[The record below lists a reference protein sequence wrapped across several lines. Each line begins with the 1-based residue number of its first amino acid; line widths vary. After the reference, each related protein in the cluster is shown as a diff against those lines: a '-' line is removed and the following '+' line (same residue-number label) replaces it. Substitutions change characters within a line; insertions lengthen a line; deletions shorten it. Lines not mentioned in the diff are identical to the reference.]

1 MQMATH
7 STNHSHMWSGS
18 DGLLLRCKGDG
29 YHDMPGNLCRWYCL
43 SLEHVDG
50 RSVMTPLLLSTL
62 IFILLA
68 LITIHDGCSCWQF
81 GHLSVCLKISCDVA
95 WKEITW
101 MRIIFPNLILLPQ
114 LTCISQHAMICFRGS
129 YTVLICS
136 GAIFSCL
143 NSHFVEDSGTV
154 RAFKN
159 HLISELTWVLHVS
172 VL

>member
-1 MQMATH
+1 MILPLIRARGWPVCDDTAITFHTH
-7 STNHSHMWSGS
+7 IHS
-18 DGLLLRCKGDG
+18 
-29 YHDMPGNLCRWYCL
+29 P
-43 SLEHVDG
+43 
-50 RSVMTPLLLSTL
+50 
-62 IFILLA
+62 A